1 MAKTC
6 QVCPGCTSCQ
16 ILLIPPLFITSLV
29 PNKLYEP
36 LMLSQC
42 LYPGEPRLTVAN
54 CLQQLCQLVRHSNI
68 TYQKSNSCSSPLSL
82 LHSILLHLRAWQVH
96 LSRNSA
102 KNLLSSSQNPPLIHQ
117 HILASLPSKHILTL
131 FASLPSP
138 ARTWIS
144 AVPQR
149 DCLILPLPPLP
160 TYADCVSFET
170 SPKADPKIT
179 IQAHVSYV
187 RVWSQEKPIRG

>member
-36 LMLSQC
+36 LMPSQC
-42 LYPGEPRLTVAN
+42 LHPGEPHLTVAN

-138 ARTWIS
+138 ARTWTS

-160 TYADCVSFET
+160 TYAD
-170 SPKADPKIT
+170 
-179 IQAHVSYV
+179 
-187 RVWSQEKPIRG
+187 